1 MECLEGH
8 WRRVR
13 YWGAD
18 MGGRFNEQVIA
29 PVSRQPP
36 HFIGGFWYNTPMK
49 ICGTITALVTP
60 FAKDG
65 SVDYGALK
73 ALVEEQT
80 ASGIEGICSVGTSG
94 ESPTLS
100 HEEHHLVIEKTIEFA
115 QGKCKIIAGTGPNS
129 TAEAL
134 SLTQAAIRM
143 GGADACLQVTPY
155 YNKPNA
161 EGLYRH
167 FMTVADLGLPIVLYN
182 VPGRAGKEI
191 PLEVVV
197 RLAAHPNIVAI
208 KEAAGSVD
216 RVSAIKNRLPN
227 FTVLS
232 GDDSLAL
239 PMISVG
245 AEGVISVASNVIP
258 KAMGDMIR
266 LALAGKLVEAK
277 AYHARYYELFRDLFI
292 DVNPVMVKEALA
304 LMGKV
309 ERVFRL
315 PLCETDDAKLAQLK
329 QTLAKLGIH

>member
-1 MECLEGH
+1 
-8 WRRVR
+8 
-13 YWGAD
+13 
-18 MGGRFNEQVIA
+18 
-29 PVSRQPP
+29 
-36 HFIGGFWYNTPMK
+36 MK
-49 ICGTITALVTP
+49 LFGTITALVTP

-65 SVDYGALK
+65 SVDYGALR

-80 ASGIEGICSVGTSG
+80 AAGVEGICSVGTSG

-100 HEEHHLVIEKTIEFA
+100 HEEHHKVIEKTIEFA
-115 QGKCKIIAGTGPNS
+115 AGKTKIIAGTGANS

-134 SLTQAAIRM
+134 SLTKAAIGY

-167 FMTVADLGLPIVLYN
+167 FMTVADLGLPVVLYN

-191 PLEVVV
+191 PLDVVA
-197 RLAAHPNIVAI
+197 RLARHPNIVAI
-208 KEAAGSVD
+208 KEAAGSVE
-216 RVSAIKNRLPN
+216 RVSAIKNLVPD

-258 KAMGDMIR
+258 KEMGDMVR
-266 LALAGKLVEAK
+266 FARADRFAEAR
-277 AYHARYYELFRDLFI
+277 ACHAKYYPLFHDLFI

-304 LMGKV
+304 LMGKC

-315 PLCETDDAKLAQLK
+315 PLCETDDAKLAQMRKTLTQLK
-329 QTLAKLGIH
+329 LI

>member
-1 MECLEGH
+1 
-8 WRRVR
+8 
-13 YWGAD
+13 
-18 MGGRFNEQVIA
+18 
-29 PVSRQPP
+29 
-36 HFIGGFWYNTPMK
+36 MK
-49 ICGTITALVTP
+49 LSGTITALVTP

-65 SVDYGALK
+65 SVDYGRLR

-80 ASGIEGICSVGTSG
+80 AGGVEGICSVGTSG

-100 HEEHHLVIEKTIEFA
+100 HEEHHKVIEKTIEFA
-115 QGKCKIIAGTGPNS
+115 QGKCKIIAGTGANS
-129 TAEAL
+129 TSEAV
-134 SLTQAAIRM
+134 SLTKAAIAN

-167 FMTVADLGLPIVLYN
+167 FMTVADLGLPVVLYN
-182 VPGRAGKEI
+182 VPGRSGKEI
-191 PLEVVV
+191 PLDVVV
-197 RLAAHPNIVAI
+197 RLAKHPNVVAI

-216 RVSAIKNRLPN
+216 RVSAIKNLVPD

-239 PMISVG
+239 PMIAVG

-258 KAMGDMIR
+258 KDMGDMVR
-266 LALAGKLVEAK
+266 LALAGDFAK
-277 AYHARYYELFRDLFI
+277 ARAYHARYYRLFHDLFV

-304 LMGKV
+304 LMGKC

-315 PLCETDDAKLAQLK
+315 PLCETTEKNLETMK
-329 QTLAKLGIH
+329 GTLATLGLI